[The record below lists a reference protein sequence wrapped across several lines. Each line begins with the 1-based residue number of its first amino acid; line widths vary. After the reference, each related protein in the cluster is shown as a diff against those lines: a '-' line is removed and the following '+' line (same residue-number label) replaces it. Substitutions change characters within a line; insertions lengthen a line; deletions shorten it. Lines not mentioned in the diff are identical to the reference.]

1 MIPFCITLTFAVLTG
16 LFVMFSYLWIMEDAG
31 VKPATANVKLVKE
44 DIIKDEI
51 LKEDILKE
59 GIRNE
64 DNVSDIQGDDFV
76 GSESESFARGDEYML
91 EENVFV
97 KAAAS
102 EDYVTIAFAGDIL
115 FDPNYAIMVSL
126 MQRGGD
132 MNRGIAPEL
141 LEEMKNVD
149 IMMIN
154 NEFPYSDR
162 GEPIPE
168 KAFTFRAKPSS
179 VSYLHDMGVDIVS
192 LANNHAYDYG
202 EEALLDTLQV
212 LKDSG
217 IHYVGAGV
225 DSAEATR
232 PFYYVVND
240 MKIAFISATQIERNE
255 NPDTKEATA
264 DTPGVFRCWNEE
276 QLLQTVKET
285 KENSDF
291 VIVYIHWGTENEV
304 EIDWAQEKQAK
315 ELVEAGAD
323 LIVGDHPHILQGID
337 IINGVPVFYS
347 MGNFWFN
354 SRTIDTGLLKVTI
367 SDKEL
372 QSCQFIPCLQE
383 NCTTFPLNGE
393 EKARVL
399 DVMRDMSENV
409 SIDSDGYCQIN

>member
-1 MIPFCITLTFAVLTG
+1 
-16 LFVMFSYLWIMEDAG
+16 MFSYLWIVGDAR
-31 VKPATANVKLVKE
+31 VEPAPANIKLVKE
-44 DIIKDEI
+44 DIIK
-51 LKEDILKE
+51 EDILKGDILKGNNTSE
-59 GIRNE
+59 VEMDDLEAGTE
-64 DNVSDIQGDDFV
+64 DSKDL
-76 GSESESFARGDEYML
+76 ESVNSVQGDEYML

-97 KAAAS
+97 KEAAS

-126 MQRGGD
+126 MQRGGEMD
-132 MNRGIAPEL
+132 RGIAPEL
-141 LEEMKNVD
+141 LREMNSAD

-162 GEPIPE
+162 GEPTPE
-168 KAFTFRAKPSS
+168 KAFTFRARPSS

-212 LKDSG
+212 LKGSG

-225 DSAEATR
+225 DINEAAR
-232 PFYYVVND
+232 PFYYIVND
-240 MKIAFISATQIERNE
+240 MKIAFVSATQIERNE

-264 DTPGVFRCWNEE
+264 DAPGVFRCWNEE
-276 QLLQTVKET
+276 KLLQTVKET

-291 VIVYIHWGTENEV
+291 VIVYIHWGTENV
-304 EIDWAQEKQAK
+304 DEIDWAQDKQSK

-354 SRTIDTGLLKVTI
+354 SRTMDTGLLKVTI
-367 SDKEL
+367 SDKKL
-372 QSCQFIPCLQE
+372 KSCQFIPCLQE
-383 NCTTFPLNGE
+383 NCKTTILTGE
-393 EKARVL
+393 EKERVL
-399 DVMRDMSENV
+399 DVMRNMSENV
-409 SIDSDGYCQIN
+409 SIDADGYCQLN